1 MGGQPA
7 IRTKPPWSFRLAT
20 YLNRRGLRGGYR
32 LLDTAAALGWL
43 DGLVRYELSRDVAI
57 LVPLAR
63 RENRWTREDVESYEW
78 RPVALFCERLAALDA
93 PVRLVDCGADIGL
106 FSARVAARVP
116 GLIEVLAFEPNPEA
130 FEVLER
136 NVALFGRPARA
147 RRAALGSFSGRGVL
161 QSPERDRSAHAWF
174 VVQAP
179 AGSGDFD
186 VLRIDDLALPREAAL
201 GLKIDVEGDE
211 LEVLRGA
218 RSTLSEVPHFVLAFE
233 AHREVCRRTGLDP
246 CEALRWLAGMRPVDF
261 VVSERRDLALDAA
274 RPFFEQVDAP
284 PICNLIAWT
293 RQPGPSGSPSF
304 IQTTSSTLQTAR
316 NERL

>member
-1 MGGQPA
+1 MGGPPR
-7 IRTKPPWSFRLAT
+7 IRARPPWSFRLAT
-20 YLNRRGLRGGYR
+20 FLNRHGIRGGYR

-63 RENRWTREDVESYEW
+63 RENRWTREEVESYEW

-106 FSARVAARVP
+106 FAARVAARVP
-116 GLIEVLAFEPNPEA
+116 GLIEVAAFEPNAEA
-130 FEVLER
+130 FAVLER
-136 NVALFGRPARA
+136 NVALLGRPARA

-161 QSPERDRSAHAWF
+161 QSTERDRSAHAQF

-179 AGSGDFD
+179 ADEGDFD
-186 VLRIDDLALPREAAL
+186 VLRIDDLVLPRDAAL

-218 RSTLSEVPHFVLAFE
+218 RRTLAEVPRFVIAFE
-233 AHREVCRRTGLDP
+233 AHREVCRRTGVDP
-246 CEALRWLAGMRPVDF
+246 CEALRWLAGLRPVEF
-261 VVSERRDLALDAA
+261 VVSERRDLALDTA

-284 PICNLIAWT
+284 PVCNLIVWS
-293 RQPGPSGSPSF
+293 R
-304 IQTTSSTLQTAR
+304 
-316 NERL
+316 